1 MLPIVDERLLLKG
14 FEGVAIGV
22 KSVVMTGD
30 SRDVPHT
37 MLVVNPTICES
48 FELLLVMAGR
58 IPLCLRCRR
67 EGHYR
72 RDCTTAYC
80 RFHAEHGHSAE
91 ECSAARSYASA
102 ARGDSDEPRDSG
114 RDEDDEE
121 RAPPASAQT
130 VYAYS
135 KDGDPVPSVVS
146 TPQEEIVLSE

>member
-1 MLPIVDERLLLKG
+1 
-14 FEGVAIGV
+14 
-22 KSVVMTGD
+22 
-30 SRDVPHT
+30 
-37 MLVVNPTICES
+37 MLVVNPTTCES

-58 IPLCLRCRR
+58 KPLCLRCRR

-80 RFHAEHGHSAE
+80 RFHAEYGHSAE

-102 ARGDSDEPRDSG
+102 ARGGSDEPCDSG

-121 RAPPASAQT
+121 RAPSVSAQT
-130 VYAYS
+130 VFVYS
-135 KDGDPVPSVVS
+135 KDGDTVPSVVS